1 MRVVIG
7 SDHAGFDQ
15 KERIKAHLVEQGHD
29 VRDVGTGQRRRFR
42 RLPRFRDRCLHD
54 SWPPV
59 TLSSACLVCG
69 TGIGMSIAAN
79 KVRGVRAAN
88 VTIPEFARLAREHNN
103 ANVVTVSAR
112 FVPVQVNEEIVDA
125 FLATP
130 FSGGRHA
137 DRVEQ
142 DHGRRDRAARLTQ
155 AAPRA
160 LSGAL

>member
-15 KERIKAHLVEQGHD
+15 KQRIKAHLAEEGHEIT
-29 VRDVGTGQRRRFR
+29 DVGAANAEDSVDYPDFAIQAARRVASGDAD
-42 RLPRFRDRCLHD
+42 LG
-54 SWPPV
+54 V
-59 TLSSACLVCG
+59 LVCG

-112 FVPVQVNEEIVDA
+112 FIPVQVNEEIVDT
-125 FLATP
+125 FLTTEFA
-130 FSGGRHA
+130 GGRHA
-137 DRVEQ
+137 VRVGKITAVEAEER
-142 DHGRRDRAARLTQ
+142 G
-155 AAPRA
+155 
-160 LSGAL
+160 